1 MKKLIITTIVLL
13 SISYVFGQESERNT
27 ASFNLGDGIS
37 FSFNDGDYEFNIYG
51 FIKPAYIYNDEKIYT
66 TDGEYSNVFR
76 QFKSQNSNLFFT
88 GFAKDEKLSFTIQ
101 MDYSSN
107 NPLVEA
113 FIGYHFNEKT
123 SLYFGQMQ
131 VSHNNLEMVHNEDK
145 LRFTDRGILSQTYT
159 NDGEEFG
166 LFFETSF
173 GKSIIFKPTFA
184 ITSGDGKNSFGDDSR
199 DSDKGG
205 LKFGSRINILPFGDF
220 SIGNR
225 LSTVDLMH
233 EQKPKVQ
240 IGLAYSK
247 NMGASNKVGDGH
259 GDFILYDN
267 SGNELFPDY
276 SQLFLDLNLKY
287 KGFSLVLEYADA
299 FASGLNQIYTDP
311 NAFSLIIPQ
320 QISEYLV
327 IGDSQGVQF
336 GYFTKNGL
344 SIDFIYENLN
354 PEFDSFESSLLRKSS
369 NMGVGVSK
377 YLAGNNLKIQASLFK
392 TNYKNSVAGLDDDEF
407 MSAAFLVQI
416 AF

>member
-1 MKKLIITTIVLL
+1 MKKLIITTIILL
-13 SISYVFGQESERNT
+13 SISYVFSQESERNN
-27 ASFNLGDGIS
+27 ASFSLGDGIS
-37 FSFNDGDYEFNIYG
+37 FSFNEGDYEFNIYG
-51 FIKPAYIYNDEKIYT
+51 FIKPTYIYNDEKIYT
-66 TDGEYSNVFR
+66 ADGEYSNVFR

-101 MDYSSN
+101 MDYSSS

-113 FIGYHFNEKT
+113 FIGYHFNENT
-123 SLYFGQMQ
+123 TLYFGQMQ
-131 VSHNNLEMVHNEDK
+131 VNHNNLEMTYNEDR
-145 LRFTDRGILSQTYT
+145 LRFTNRGILSQTYT
-159 NDGEEFG
+159 ENGEEFG

-173 GKSIIFKPTFA
+173 GKSIIFKPTLA

-205 LKFGSRINILPFGDF
+205 VKFGSRINIFPFGDF

-233 EQKPKVQ
+233 EERPKVQ
-240 IGLAYSK
+240 IGFAYSK

-259 GDFILYDN
+259 GDFILYDD
-267 SGNELFPDY
+267 SGDELFPDY

-287 KGFSLVLEYADA
+287 RGFSLVLEYADA
-299 FASGLNQIYTDP
+299 FASGLDQIYTDP
-311 NAFSLIIPQ
+311 NAFNLLIPQ

-327 IGDSQGVQF
+327 VGDSQGLQF
-336 GYFTKNGL
+336 GYFTKNGI
-344 SIDFIYENLN
+344 SIDLIYENLN
-354 PEFDSFESSLLRKSS
+354 PEFDSYGSSILRKSS
-369 NMGVGVSK
+369 NMGVGISK

-392 TNYKNSVAGLDDDEF
+392 TGYENLNNLNDDEF
-407 MSAAFLVQI
+407 MSGSFLVQI

>member
-1 MKKLIITTIVLL
+1 MKKLIITTIILL
-13 SISYVFGQESERNT
+13 SISYVYSQESERNN
-27 ASFNLGDGIS
+27 ASFSLGDGIS
-37 FSFNDGDYEFNIYG
+37 FSFNEGDYEFNIYG
-51 FIKPAYIYNDEKIYT
+51 FIKPTYIYNDEKNYT
-66 TDGEYSNVFR
+66 ADGEYSNVFR

-101 MDYSSN
+101 MDYSSS

-131 VSHNNLEMVHNEDK
+131 VNHNNLEMTHNEDK
-145 LRFTDRGILSQTYT
+145 LRFTDRGILSRKYT
-159 NDGEEFG
+159 NNGEEFG

-173 GKSIIFKPTFA
+173 GNQFVVNPTLA
-184 ITSGDGKNSFGDDSR
+184 VTSGDGRNSFGEDSR

-205 LKFGSRINILPFGDF
+205 VKFGSRVNILPFGDF

-225 LSTVDLMH
+225 ISTVDLMH
-233 EQKPKVQ
+233 EEKPKVQ
-240 IGLAYSK
+240 IGVAYSK
-247 NMGASNKVGDGH
+247 NMGASNQVGDGH

-267 SGNELFPDY
+267 SGDELFPDY

-311 NAFSLIIPQ
+311 NGFNILVPE

-327 IGDSQGVQF
+327 LGDSQGIQF
-336 GYFTKNGL
+336 GYFTKNGI
-344 SIDFIYENLN
+344 SVDFIYESLN
-354 PEFDSFESSLLRKSS
+354 PEFDSYESSVLRKSS
-369 NMGVGVSK
+369 NMGVGISK

-392 TNYKNSVAGLDDDEF
+392 TAYENLNNLEDDEF
-407 MSAAFLVQI
+407 MSGSFMVQI

>member
-1 MKKLIITTIVLL
+1 MKKLIITTIILL
-13 SISYVFGQESERNT
+13 SISYVFSQESERNN
-27 ASFNLGDGIS
+27 ASFSLGDGIS
-37 FSFNDGDYEFNIYG
+37 FSFNEGDYEFNIYG
-51 FIKPAYIYNDEKIYT
+51 YIKPTYIYNDEKNYT
-66 TDGEYSNVFR
+66 ADGEYSNVFR

-101 MDYSSN
+101 MDYSSS

-131 VSHNNLEMVHNEDK
+131 VNHNNLEMSYNEDK
-145 LRFTDRGILSQTYT
+145 LRFTDRGILSRTYT
-159 NDGEEFG
+159 NNGEEFG

-173 GKSIIFKPTFA
+173 GNQFVVNPTLA
-184 ITSGDGKNSFGDDSR
+184 VTSGDGRNSFGEDSR

-205 LKFGSRINILPFGDF
+205 VKFGSRINILPFGDF

-233 EQKPKVQ
+233 EEKPKVQ
-240 IGLAYSK
+240 IGVAYSK
-247 NMGASNKVGDGH
+247 NIGASNQVGDGH

-267 SGNELFPDY
+267 SGDELFPDY
-276 SQLFLDLNLKY
+276 SQLFFDLNLKY

-299 FASGLNQIYTDP
+299 FASGLDQIYTDP
-311 NAFSLIIPQ
+311 NAFNLLIPQ

-327 IGDSQGVQF
+327 VGDSQGIQF
-336 GYFTKNGL
+336 GYFTKNGI
-344 SIDFIYENLN
+344 SVDFIYESLN
-354 PEFDSFESSLLRKSS
+354 PEFDSYESSVLRKSS
-369 NMGVGVSK
+369 NMGVGISK

-392 TNYKNSVAGLDDDEF
+392 TAYENLNNLEDDEF
-407 MSAAFLVQI
+407 MSGSFMVQI

>member
-1 MKKLIITTIVLL
+1 MKKLIITTIILL
-13 SISYVFGQESERNT
+13 SISCVFSQESERNN
-27 ASFNLGDGIS
+27 ASFSLGDGIS
-37 FSFNDGDYEFNIYG
+37 FSFNEGDYEFNIYG
-51 FIKPAYIYNDEKIYT
+51 FIKPTYIYNDEKIYT
-66 TDGEYSNVFR
+66 ADGEYSNVFR

-101 MDYSSN
+101 MDYSSS

-123 SLYFGQMQ
+123 TLYFGQMQ
-131 VSHNNLEMVHNEDK
+131 VNHNNLEMTYNEDR
-145 LRFTDRGILSQTYT
+145 LRFTNRGILSQTYT
-159 NDGEEFG
+159 DNGEEFG

-173 GKSIIFKPTFA
+173 GKSIIFKPTLA

-205 LKFGSRINILPFGDF
+205 VKFGSRINIFPFGDF

-233 EQKPKVQ
+233 EERPKVQ
-240 IGLAYSK
+240 IGFAYSK

-259 GDFILYDN
+259 GDFILYDD
-267 SGNELFPDY
+267 SGDELFPDY

-299 FASGLNQIYTDP
+299 FASGLDQIYTDP
-311 NAFSLIIPQ
+311 NAFNLLIPQ

-327 IGDSQGVQF
+327 VGDSQGLQF
-336 GYFTKNGL
+336 GYFTKNGI
-344 SIDFIYENLN
+344 SIDLIYENLN
-354 PEFDSFESSLLRKSS
+354 PEFDSYLSSVLRKSS

-392 TNYKNSVAGLDDDEF
+392 TGYENLNNLNDDEF
-407 MSAAFLVQI
+407 MSGSFLVQI

>member
-1 MKKLIITTIVLL
+1 MKKLIITTIILL
-13 SISYVFGQESERNT
+13 SISYVFSQESERNN
-27 ASFNLGDGIS
+27 ASFSLGDGIS
-37 FSFNDGDYEFNIYG
+37 FSFNEGDYEFNIYG
-51 FIKPAYIYNDEKIYT
+51 FIKPTYIYNDEKIYT
-66 TDGEYSNVFR
+66 ADGEYSNVFR

-101 MDYSSN
+101 MDYSSS

-123 SLYFGQMQ
+123 TLYFGQML
-131 VSHNNLEMVHNEDK
+131 VNHNNLEMTYNEDR
-145 LRFTDRGILSQTYT
+145 LRFTNRGILSQTYT
-159 NDGEEFG
+159 ENGEEFG

-173 GKSIIFKPTFA
+173 GKSIIFKPTLA

-205 LKFGSRINILPFGDF
+205 VKFGSRINIFPFGDF

-233 EQKPKVQ
+233 EERPKVQ
-240 IGLAYSK
+240 IGFAYSK
-247 NMGASNKVGDGH
+247 NMGASNEVGDGH
-259 GDFILYDN
+259 GDFILYDD
-267 SGNELFPDY
+267 SGDELFPDY

-299 FASGLNQIYTDP
+299 FASGLDQIYTDP
-311 NAFSLIIPQ
+311 NAFNLLIPQ

-327 IGDSQGVQF
+327 VGDSQGLQF
-336 GYFTKNGL
+336 GYFTKNGI
-344 SIDFIYENLN
+344 SIDLIYENLN
-354 PEFDSFESSLLRKSS
+354 PEFDSYGSSILRKSS
-369 NMGVGVSK
+369 NMGVGISK

-392 TNYKNSVAGLDDDEF
+392 TGYENLNNLNDDEF
-407 MSAAFLVQI
+407 MSGSFLVQI

>member
-1 MKKLIITTIVLL
+1 MKKLIITTIILL
-13 SISYVFGQESERNT
+13 SISYVFSQESERNN
-27 ASFNLGDGIS
+27 ASFSLGDGIS
-37 FSFNDGDYEFNIYG
+37 FSFNEGDYEFNIYG
-51 FIKPAYIYNDEKIYT
+51 FIKPTYIYNDEKIYT
-66 TDGEYSNVFR
+66 ADGEYSNVFR

-101 MDYSSN
+101 MDYSSS

-123 SLYFGQMQ
+123 TLYFGQMQ
-131 VSHNNLEMVHNEDK
+131 VNHNNLEMTYNEDR
-145 LRFTDRGILSQTYT
+145 LRFTNRGILSQTYT
-159 NDGEEFG
+159 ENGEEFG

-173 GKSIIFKPTFA
+173 GKSIIFKPTLA

-205 LKFGSRINILPFGDF
+205 VKFGSRINIFPFGDF

-233 EQKPKVQ
+233 EERPKVQ
-240 IGLAYSK
+240 IGFAYSK

-259 GDFILYDN
+259 GDFILYDD
-267 SGNELFPDY
+267 SGDELFPDY

-287 KGFSLVLEYADA
+287 RGFSLVLEYADA
-299 FASGLNQIYTDP
+299 FASGLDQIYTDP
-311 NAFSLIIPQ
+311 NAFNLLIPQ

-327 IGDSQGVQF
+327 VGDSQGLQF
-336 GYFTKNGL
+336 GYFTKNGI
-344 SIDFIYENLN
+344 SIDLIYENLN
-354 PEFDSFESSLLRKSS
+354 PEFDSYGSSILRKSS
-369 NMGVGVSK
+369 NMGVGISK

-392 TNYKNSVAGLDDDEF
+392 TGYENLNNLNDDEF
-407 MSAAFLVQI
+407 ISGSFLVQI

>member
-1 MKKLIITTIVLL
+1 MKKLIITTIILL
-13 SISYVFGQESERNT
+13 SISYVYSQESERNN
-27 ASFNLGDGIS
+27 ASFSLGDGIS
-37 FSFNDGDYEFNIYG
+37 FSFNEGDYEFNIYG
-51 FIKPAYIYNDEKIYT
+51 FIKPTYIYNDEKNYT
-66 TDGEYSNVFR
+66 ADGEYSNVFR

-101 MDYSSN
+101 MDYSSS

-131 VSHNNLEMVHNEDK
+131 VNHNNLEMTHNEDK
-145 LRFTDRGILSQTYT
+145 LRFTDRGILSRTYT
-159 NDGEEFG
+159 NNGEEFG

-173 GKSIIFKPTFA
+173 GNQFVVNPTLA
-184 ITSGDGKNSFGDDSR
+184 VTSGDGRNSFGEDSR

-205 LKFGSRINILPFGDF
+205 VKFGSRINILPFGDF

-233 EQKPKVQ
+233 EEKPKVQ
-240 IGLAYSK
+240 IGVAYSK
-247 NMGASNKVGDGH
+247 NIGASNQVGDGH

-267 SGNELFPDY
+267 SGDELFPDY
-276 SQLFLDLNLKY
+276 SQLFFDLNLKY

-299 FASGLNQIYTDP
+299 FASGLDQIYTDP
-311 NAFSLIIPQ
+311 NAFNLLIPQ

-327 IGDSQGVQF
+327 VGDSQGIQF
-336 GYFTKNGL
+336 GYFTKNGI
-344 SIDFIYENLN
+344 SVDFIYESLN
-354 PEFDSFESSLLRKSS
+354 PEFDSYESSVLRKSS
-369 NMGVGVSK
+369 NMGVGISK

-392 TNYKNSVAGLDDDEF
+392 TAYENLNNLEDDEF
-407 MSAAFLVQI
+407 MSGSFMVQI

>member
-13 SISYVFGQESERNT
+13 SISCVFSQESERNT

-66 TDGEYSNVFR
+66 ANGEYSNVYR

-123 SLYFGQMQ
+123 SLYFGQMR
-131 VSHNNLEMVHNEDK
+131 VNHNNLEMVHYEDK
-145 LRFTDRGILSQTYT
+145 LRFTDRGILSRTYT
-159 NDGEEFG
+159 DDGEEFG
-166 LFFETSF
+166 LFFETIF
-173 GKSIIFKPTFA
+173 GKSIIIKPTFA
-184 ITSGDGKNSFGDDSR
+184 ITSGDGKNSFGVDSR

-205 LKFGSRINILPFGDF
+205 VKFGSRINILPLGDF
-220 SIGNR
+220 YIGNR

-233 EQKPKVQ
+233 EEKPKVQ
-240 IGLAYSK
+240 IGVAYSK
-247 NMGASNKVGDGH
+247 NMGASNQVGDGH
-259 GDFILYDN
+259 ADFILYDN
-267 SGNELFPDY
+267 SGDELFPDY

-311 NAFSLIIPQ
+311 NAFNLLIPQ

-327 IGDSQGVQF
+327 VGDSQGIQF
-336 GYFTKNGL
+336 GYFTKNGI
-344 SIDFIYENLN
+344 SIDLIYENLN
-354 PEFDSFESSLLRKSS
+354 PEFDSYESSLLRKST

-392 TNYKNSVAGLDDDEF
+392 TGYENLNNLDDDEF
-407 MSAAFLVQI
+407 MSGSFLVQI

>member
-1 MKKLIITTIVLL
+1 MKKLIITTIILL
-13 SISYVFGQESERNT
+13 SISYVFSQESERNN
-27 ASFNLGDGIS
+27 ASFSLGDGIS
-37 FSFNDGDYEFNIYG
+37 FSFNEGDYEFNIYG
-51 FIKPAYIYNDEKIYT
+51 FIKPTYIYNDEKIHSV
-66 TDGEYSNVFR
+66 DGEYSNVFR

-88 GFAKDEKLSFTIQ
+88 GFAKEEKLSFTIQ

-113 FIGYHFNEKT
+113 YIGYHFNKKT

-131 VSHNNLEMVHNEDK
+131 VSHNNLEMVHDEDQ
-145 LRFTDRGILSQTYT
+145 LRFTNRGILSQTYT
-159 NDGEEFG
+159 DNGEEFG

-173 GKSIIFKPTFA
+173 GKSIIFKPILA
-184 ITSGDGKNSFGDDSR
+184 ITSGDGRNSFGEDSR

-205 LKFGSRINILPFGDF
+205 VKFGSRINILPFGDF

-233 EQKPKVQ
+233 EVNPKVQ
-240 IGLAYSK
+240 IGVAYSK
-247 NMGASNKVGDGH
+247 NMGASNQVGDGH

-267 SGNELFPDY
+267 SGDELFPDY

-311 NAFSLIIPQ
+311 NAFSLLIPQ

-327 IGDSQGVQF
+327 VGDSQGIQF
-336 GYFTKNGL
+336 GYFTKNGI
-344 SIDFIYENLN
+344 SVDFIYENLN
-354 PEFDSFESSLLRKSS
+354 PEFDSYESSVLRKSS

-392 TNYKNSVAGLDDDEF
+392 TAYENLNNLDDDEF
-407 MSAAFLVQI
+407 MSGSFLVQI

>member
-1 MKKLIITTIVLL
+1 MKKLIITTIILL
-13 SISYVFGQESERNT
+13 SISYVFSQESERNN
-27 ASFNLGDGIS
+27 ASFSLGDGIS
-37 FSFNDGDYEFNIYG
+37 FSFNEGDYEFNIYG
-51 FIKPAYIYNDEKIYT
+51 FIKPTYIYNDEKIYT
-66 TDGEYSNVFR
+66 ADGEYSNVFR

-101 MDYSSN
+101 MDYSSS

-123 SLYFGQMQ
+123 TLYFGQMQ
-131 VSHNNLEMVHNEDK
+131 VNHNNLEMTYNEDR
-145 LRFTDRGILSQTYT
+145 LRFTNRGILSQTYT
-159 NDGEEFG
+159 ENGEEFG

-173 GKSIIFKPTFA
+173 GKSIIFKPTLA

-205 LKFGSRINILPFGDF
+205 VKFGSRINIFPFGDF

-233 EQKPKVQ
+233 EERPKVQ
-240 IGLAYSK
+240 IGFAYSK

-259 GDFILYDN
+259 GDFILYDD
-267 SGNELFPDY
+267 SGDELFPDY

-299 FASGLNQIYTDP
+299 FASGLDQIYTDP
-311 NAFSLIIPQ
+311 NAFNLLIPQ

-327 IGDSQGVQF
+327 VGDSQGIQF
-336 GYFTKNGL
+336 GYFTKNGI
-344 SIDFIYENLN
+344 SIDLIYENLN
-354 PEFDSFESSLLRKSS
+354 PEFDSYGSSILRKSS
-369 NMGVGVSK
+369 NMGVGISK

-392 TNYKNSVAGLDDDEF
+392 TGYENLNNLNDDEF
-407 MSAAFLVQI
+407 MSGSFLVQI

>member
-1 MKKLIITTIVLL
+1 MKKLIITTIILL
-13 SISYVFGQESERNT
+13 SISYVYSQESERNN
-27 ASFNLGDGIS
+27 ASFSLGDGIS
-37 FSFNDGDYEFNIYG
+37 FSFNEGDYEFNIYG
-51 FIKPAYIYNDEKIYT
+51 FIKPTYIYNDEKNYT
-66 TDGEYSNVFR
+66 ADGEYSNVFR

-101 MDYSSN
+101 MDYSSS
-107 NPLVEA
+107 NPLLEA

-131 VSHNNLEMVHNEDK
+131 VNHNNLEMTHNEDK
-145 LRFTDRGILSQTYT
+145 LRFTDRGILSRTYT
-159 NDGEEFG
+159 NNGEEFG

-173 GKSIIFKPTFA
+173 GNQFVVNPTLA
-184 ITSGDGKNSFGDDSR
+184 VTSGDGRNSFGEDSR

-205 LKFGSRINILPFGDF
+205 VKFGSRINILPFGDF

-233 EQKPKVQ
+233 EEKPKVQ
-240 IGLAYSK
+240 IGVAYSK
-247 NMGASNKVGDGH
+247 NMGASNQVGDGH

-267 SGNELFPDY
+267 SGDELFPDY
-276 SQLFLDLNLKY
+276 SQLFFDLNLKY

-299 FASGLNQIYTDP
+299 FASGLDQIYTDP
-311 NAFSLIIPQ
+311 NAFNLLIPQ

-327 IGDSQGVQF
+327 VGDSQGIQF
-336 GYFTKNGL
+336 GYFTKNGI
-344 SIDFIYENLN
+344 SVDFIYESLN
-354 PEFDSFESSLLRKSS
+354 PEFDSYESSVLRKSS
-369 NMGVGVSK
+369 NMGVGISK

-392 TNYKNSVAGLDDDEF
+392 TAYENLNNLEDDEF
-407 MSAAFLVQI
+407 MSGSFLVQI

>member
-1 MKKLIITTIVLL
+1 MKKLIITTIILL
-13 SISYVFGQESERNT
+13 SISYVFSQEPERNN
-27 ASFNLGDGIS
+27 ASFSLGDGIS

-51 FIKPAYIYNDEKIYT
+51 FIKPTYIYNDEKIYT
-66 TDGEYSNVFR
+66 ADGEYSNVFR

-101 MDYSSN
+101 MDYSSS

-131 VSHNNLEMVHNEDK
+131 VNHNNLEMTHNEDR
-145 LRFTDRGILSQTYT
+145 LRFTNRGILSQTYT
-159 NDGEEFG
+159 ENGEEFG

-173 GKSIIFKPTFA
+173 GKSIIFKPIIA
-184 ITSGDGKNSFGDDSR
+184 ITSGDGKNSFGEDSR

-205 LKFGSRINILPFGDF
+205 VKFGSRINILPFGDF

-233 EQKPKVQ
+233 EKNPKVQ
-240 IGLAYSK
+240 IGVAYSK
-247 NMGASNKVGDGH
+247 NMGASNQVGDGH

-276 SQLFLDLNLKY
+276 SQLFFDLNLKY
-287 KGFSLVLEYADA
+287 KGFSIVLEYADA
-299 FASGLNQIYTDP
+299 FASGLDQIYTDP
-311 NAFSLIIPQ
+311 NAFNLLAPQ

-327 IGDSQGVQF
+327 VGDSQGIQF
-336 GYFTKNGL
+336 GYFTKNGI

-354 PEFDSFESSLLRKSS
+354 PEFDSYESSVLRKSS
-369 NMGVGVSK
+369 NMGVGISK

-392 TNYKNSVAGLDDDEF
+392 TAYENLNNLDDDEF
-407 MSAAFLVQI
+407 MSGSFMVQI

>member
-1 MKKLIITTIVLL
+1 MKKLIITTIILL
-13 SISYVFGQESERNT
+13 SISYVFSQESERNN
-27 ASFNLGDGIS
+27 ASFSLGDGIS
-37 FSFNDGDYEFNIYG
+37 FSFNEGDYEFNIYG
-51 FIKPAYIYNDEKIYT
+51 FIKPTYIYNDEKIYT

-101 MDYSSN
+101 MDYSSS

-123 SLYFGQMQ
+123 TLYFGQMQ
-131 VSHNNLEMVHNEDK
+131 VSHNNLEMVHNEDQ
-145 LRFTDRGILSQTYT
+145 LRFTNRGILSQTYT
-159 NDGEEFG
+159 ENGEEFG

-173 GKSIIFKPTFA
+173 GNQFVVNPTLA
-184 ITSGDGKNSFGDDSR
+184 VTSGDGRNSFGEDSR

-205 LKFGSRINILPFGDF
+205 VKFGSRINILPFGDF

-233 EQKPKVQ
+233 EEKPKVQ
-240 IGLAYSK
+240 IGVAYSK
-247 NMGASNKVGDGH
+247 NMGASNQVGDGH
-259 GDFILYDN
+259 GDFILYDD
-267 SGNELFPDY
+267 SGDELFPDY
-276 SQLFLDLNLKY
+276 SQLFFDLNLKY

-299 FASGLNQIYTDP
+299 FASGLDQIYTDP
-311 NAFSLIIPQ
+311 NAFNLLIPQ

-327 IGDSQGVQF
+327 VGDSQGIQF
-336 GYFTKNGL
+336 GYFTKNGI
-344 SIDFIYENLN
+344 SVDFIYENLN
-354 PEFDSFESSLLRKSS
+354 PEFDSYESSVLRKSS

-392 TNYKNSVAGLDDDEF
+392 TAYENLNNLEDDEF
-407 MSAAFLVQI
+407 MSGSFMVQI

>member
-1 MKKLIITTIVLL
+1 MKKLIITTIILL
-13 SISYVFGQESERNT
+13 SISYVFSQESERNN
-27 ASFNLGDGIS
+27 ASFSLGDGIS
-37 FSFNDGDYEFNIYG
+37 FSFNEGDYEFNIYG
-51 FIKPAYIYNDEKIYT
+51 FIKPTYIYNDEKIYT
-66 TDGEYSNVFR
+66 ADGEYSNVFR

-101 MDYSSN
+101 MDYSSS

-113 FIGYHFNEKT
+113 FIGYHFNENT
-123 SLYFGQMQ
+123 TLYFGQMQ
-131 VSHNNLEMVHNEDK
+131 VNHNNLEMTHNEDR
-145 LRFTDRGILSQTYT
+145 LRFTNRGILSQTYT
-159 NDGEEFG
+159 ENGEEFG

-173 GKSIIFKPTFA
+173 GKSIIFKPTLA

-205 LKFGSRINILPFGDF
+205 VKFGSRINIFPFGDF

-233 EQKPKVQ
+233 EERPKVQ
-240 IGLAYSK
+240 IGFAYSK

-259 GDFILYDN
+259 GDFILYDD
-267 SGNELFPDY
+267 SGDELFPDY

-287 KGFSLVLEYADA
+287 RGFSLVLEYADA
-299 FASGLNQIYTDP
+299 FASGLDQIYTDP
-311 NAFSLIIPQ
+311 NAFNLLIPQ

-327 IGDSQGVQF
+327 VGDSQGIQF
-336 GYFTKNGL
+336 GYFTKNGI
-344 SIDFIYENLN
+344 SIDLIYENLN
-354 PEFDSFESSLLRKSS
+354 PEFDSYGSSILRKSS
-369 NMGVGVSK
+369 NMGVGISK

-392 TNYKNSVAGLDDDEF
+392 TGYENLNNLNDDEF
-407 MSAAFLVQI
+407 MSGSFLVQI

>member
-1 MKKLIITTIVLL
+1 MKKLIITTIILL
-13 SISYVFGQESERNT
+13 SISYVFSQESERNN
-27 ASFNLGDGIS
+27 ASFSLGDGIS
-37 FSFNDGDYEFNIYG
+37 FSFNEGDYEFNIYG
-51 FIKPAYIYNDEKIYT
+51 FIKPTYIYNDEKIYSA
-66 TDGEYSNVFR
+66 DGEYSNVFR

-101 MDYSSN
+101 MDYSSS

-123 SLYFGQMQ
+123 TLYFGQML
-131 VSHNNLEMVHNEDK
+131 VNHNNLEMTYNEDR
-145 LRFTDRGILSQTYT
+145 LRFTNRGILSQTYT
-159 NDGEEFG
+159 DNGEEFG

-173 GKSIIFKPTFA
+173 GKSIIFKPTLA

-205 LKFGSRINILPFGDF
+205 VKFGSRINIFPFGDF

-225 LSTVDLMH
+225 LSTVDLIH
-233 EQKPKVQ
+233 EERPKVQ
-240 IGLAYSK
+240 IGFAYSK

-259 GDFILYDN
+259 GDFILYDD
-267 SGNELFPDY
+267 SGDELFPDY

-299 FASGLNQIYTDP
+299 YASGLDQIYTDP
-311 NAFSLIIPQ
+311 NAFNLLIPQ

-327 IGDSQGVQF
+327 VGDGQGIQF
-336 GYFTKNGL
+336 GYFTKNGI
-344 SIDFIYENLN
+344 SIDLIYENLN
-354 PEFDSFESSLLRKSS
+354 PEFDSYGSSILRKSS
-369 NMGVGVSK
+369 NMGVGISK

-392 TNYKNSVAGLDDDEF
+392 TGYENLNNLNDDEF
-407 MSAAFLVQI
+407 MSGSFLVQI

>member
-1 MKKLIITTIVLL
+1 MKKLIITTIILL
-13 SISYVFGQESERNT
+13 SISYVFSQESERNN
-27 ASFNLGDGIS
+27 ASFSLGDGIS
-37 FSFNDGDYEFNIYG
+37 FSFNEGDYEFNIYG
-51 FIKPAYIYNDEKIYT
+51 FIKPTYIYNDEKIYT
-66 TDGEYSNVFR
+66 ADGEYSNVFR

-101 MDYSSN
+101 MDYSSS

-123 SLYFGQMQ
+123 TLYFGQMQ
-131 VSHNNLEMVHNEDK
+131 VNHNNLEMTYNEDR
-145 LRFTDRGILSQTYT
+145 LRFTNRGILSQTYT
-159 NDGEEFG
+159 ENGEEFG

-173 GKSIIFKPTFA
+173 GKSIIFKPTLA

-205 LKFGSRINILPFGDF
+205 VKFGSRINIFPFGDF

-233 EQKPKVQ
+233 EERPKVQ
-240 IGLAYSK
+240 IGFAYSK

-259 GDFILYDN
+259 GDFILYDD
-267 SGNELFPDY
+267 SGDELFPDY

-287 KGFSLVLEYADA
+287 RGFSLVLEYADA
-299 FASGLNQIYTDP
+299 FASSLDQIYTDP
-311 NAFSLIIPQ
+311 NAFNLLIPQ

-327 IGDSQGVQF
+327 VGDSQGLQF
-336 GYFTKNGL
+336 GYFTKNGI
-344 SIDFIYENLN
+344 SIDLIYENLN
-354 PEFDSFESSLLRKSS
+354 PEFDSYGSSILRKSS
-369 NMGVGVSK
+369 NMGVGISK

-392 TNYKNSVAGLDDDEF
+392 TGYENLNNLNDDEF
-407 MSAAFLVQI
+407 MSGSFLVQI

>member
-1 MKKLIITTIVLL
+1 MKKTIITIIFLL
-13 SISYVFGQESERNT
+13 SISYVFTQESERNN
-27 ASFNLGDGIS
+27 ASFSLGDGIS
-37 FSFNDGDYEFNIYG
+37 FSFNEGDYEFNIYG
-51 FIKPAYIYNDEKIYT
+51 FIKPTYIYNDEKIYSD
-66 TDGEYSNVFR
+66 DGEYSNVFR

-101 MDYSSN
+101 MDYSSS

-131 VSHNNLEMVHNEDK
+131 VNHNNLEMTHNEDR
-145 LRFTDRGILSQTYT
+145 LRFTNRGILSRTYSV
-159 NDGEEFG
+159 DGEEFG
-166 LFFETSF
+166 IFFETSF
-173 GKSIIFKPTFA
+173 GKSIIIKPTFA
-184 ITSGDGKNSFGDDSR
+184 VTSGDGKNSFGDDSR

-205 LKFGSRINILPFGDF
+205 VKFGSRINILPFGDF

-225 LSTVDLMH
+225 LSTIDLIG
-233 EQKPKVQ
+233 EEKLKVQ
-240 IGLAYSK
+240 IGFAYSK
-247 NMGASNKVGDGH
+247 NMGASNQVGDGH

-267 SGNELFPDY
+267 SGDELFPDY
-276 SQLFLDLNLKY
+276 SQLFFDLNLKY

-299 FASGLNQIYTDP
+299 FASGLDQIYTDP
-311 NAFSLIIPQ
+311 NAFNLLIPK

-327 IGDSQGVQF
+327 VGDSQGIQF
-336 GYFTKNGL
+336 GYFTKNGI

-354 PEFDSFESSLLRKSS
+354 PEFDSYESSVLRKSS

-392 TNYKNSVAGLDDDEF
+392 TAYENLNNLDDDEF
-407 MSAAFLVQI
+407 MSGSFLVQI